1 LITTV
6 MLRKVACACRGS
18 NARERPVSAEP
29 EMIDGTR

>member
-6 MLRKVACACRGS
+6 MLRKLACACGGS
-18 NARERPVSAEP
+18 NAREPPASAEP